1 MSLETGAV
9 RNNGRVCRGSTTRR
23 SKVLTQCMD
32 TISEPHSAVSQLLC
46 SIEQHAVVA
55 KAKASNADK
64 QVGAR
69 SVHDA
74 DAFQEITVHLS
85 SAALVSESQRGGATG
100 TAYARIA

>member
-1 MSLETGAV
+1 MCLETGAV

-55 KAKASNADK
+55 KAKASDADK

-74 DAFQEITVHLS
+74 DTFQEIAVHLS
-85 SAALVSESQRGGATG
+85 KRSAGE
-100 TAYARIA
+100 